1 MSDKVTIVEVG
12 PRDGL
17 QNEKQSIDA
26 ATKIQLINRLS
37 AAGLVH
43 IEAGAF
49 VSPKWVPQ
57 MAGSADVLKAVLP
70 ENGRK
75 LWVLVPNLRG
85 FEDAAAAG
93 AQHVAVFTAASE
105 SFSQKNTNASIAES
119 LARIA
124 EVTTAAKARNIP
136 VRGYV
141 SCALGCPFEG
151 DIAPGAVT
159 KVTEELF
166 RLGCVEVSIG
176 DTIGTGTIAST
187 RALFS
192 QLARS
197 FAPTTLAAHFH
208 DTYGQALANLTV
220 AFEHGV
226 RVVDS
231 SVGGLGGCPYAP
243 GATGNVAT
251 EDVVRFCE
259 GQGMATG
266 VDSAKLA
273 ATGTWISTALNRANA
288 SRAGKALCSKTPS
301 CGA

>member
-1 MSDKVTIVEVG
+1 MSNSVTIVEVG

-17 QNEKQSIDA
+17 QNESLNIDT
-26 ATKIQLINRLS
+26 ATKIELIKRL
-37 AAGLVH
+37 ADCGLVH

-70 ENGRK
+70 EAGK
-75 LWVLVPNLRG
+75 KYWVLVPNLRG
-85 FEDAAAAG
+85 FEDAVAAG
-93 AQHVAVFTAASE
+93 AQHVSVFTAASE

-124 EVTTAAKARNIP
+124 EVTVAAKAKGIP

-151 DIAPGAVT
+151 DIDPAAATRVT
-159 KVTEELF
+159 AELF
-166 RLGCVEVSIG
+166 KLGCVEVSIG
-176 DTIGTGTIAST
+176 DTIGTGTMAST
-187 RALFS
+187 RTLFK
-192 QLARS
+192 QLTSEFKA
-197 FAPTTLAAHFH
+197 AQLAAHFH

-220 AFEHGV
+220 AFEYGI
-226 RVVDS
+226 RTVDS

-243 GATGNVAT
+243 GATGNVAS

-259 GQGMATG
+259 GQGLATG
-266 VDSAKLA
+266 VDSVKLA
-273 ATGTWISTALNRANA
+273 ATGVWISNVLNRPNA
-288 SRAGKALCSKTPS
+288 SRAGKALCSKLN
-301 CGA
+301 CGS